1 MIYDTQR
8 AGSEPVYNTVRITN
22 NTANDSI
29 VGSYNSSFSQAPSL
43 AHNHFSSSLL
53 VWLDILAWEMGNS
66 MYNII
71 VFCFPTSFRILN
83 SMI

>member
-1 MIYDTQR
+1 M
-8 AGSEPVYNTVRITN
+8 YNTVRITN

-43 AHNHFSSSLL
+43 AHNHFSSSWLRL
-53 VWLDILAWEMGNS
+53 VWLDILAREMENS